1 MSQDNLWSL
10 FKERLFFDPKSG
22 FSLDTSRLTYDNAYL
37 GRMEPKVQAALD
49 AMEKLEAGALANP
62 DEKRMVGHYWLRAPQ
77 HAPSPEIRAS
87 IEGTLEKIRA
97 FVSAVH
103 SGAIAPS
110 SGTIFTHV
118 LVVGIGGSALGPQF
132 VDQALSS
139 AADRLR
145 ITFFDN
151 TDPDGMGKTIF
162 ELPDLARTLVIVISK
177 SGGTKETRN
186 GQLIAKKAFELAGLD
201 FRKHFVAVTGEG
213 SELDAT
219 AIAEGW
225 LERFPMWDWV
235 GGRTSEFSA
244 VGLLPLALQGFDFDQ
259 ILEGAKEMDALTR
272 VRDTRRNP
280 AALMALSWYHC
291 GCGKGTK
298 DMVILPYKDRLE
310 LFSRY
315 LQQLVMESL
324 GKEYDLHGALVTQGL
339 AVYGNKGS
347 TDQHA
352 YVQQLRD
359 GIHNFFAVFIEVL
372 RDRSS
377 KTVGV
382 GLSAAL
388 KAEEIEVEPGIT
400 SGDYLTGFYL
410 GTRAAL
416 YEKRRES
423 ITVTVPEVSE
433 YYVGMLIALFERA
446 VGLYA
451 SLINV
456 NAYHQPGVEA
466 GKRAAVVVLQL
477 QLRVVEVLRHSAQAM
492 TVDEIAHSLHQPEHS
507 EAIFTILRHLAA
519 NDRVLVASGVNIFE
533 DRYSIR

>member
-1 MSQDNLWSL
+1 MKEGNMWNL

-22 FSLDTSRLTYDNAYL
+22 FSLDTSRLSYDSSYID
-37 GRMEPKVQAALD
+37 RMEQKAQAAFD
-49 AMEKLEAGALANP
+49 AMEQLEQGALSNP
-62 DEKRMVGHYWLRAPQ
+62 DEKRMVGHYWLRAPER
-77 HAPSPEIRAS
+77 APSPEIRAC
-87 IEGTLEKIRA
+87 IEQTIKKIKT
-97 FVSAVH
+97 FVQGIH
-103 SGAIAPS
+103 T
-110 SGTIFTHV
+110 GTITPQAGELFRHV

-139 AADRLR
+139 AADKLT
-145 ITFFDN
+145 ISFFDN
-151 TDPDGMGKTIF
+151 TDPDGMNETIF
-162 ELPDLARTLVIVISK
+162 QLSDPAHTLVIVISK

-186 GQLIAKKAFELAGLD
+186 GQIIAKKALEVAGLD

-244 VGLLPLALQGFDFDQ
+244 VGLLPLALQGFDLNQ
-259 ILEGAKEMDALTR
+259 ILEGARDMDTLTR
-272 VRDTRRNP
+272 LRESRRNP
-280 AALMALSWYHC
+280 AALLALSWYHC
-291 GCGKGTK
+291 GCGKGNK
-298 DMVILPYKDRLE
+298 DMVILPYKDRLQ
-310 LFSRY
+310 LFSKY

-324 GKEYDLHGALVTQGL
+324 GKECDLHGSVVNQGL

-352 YVQQLRD
+352 YIQQLRD

-372 RDRSS
+372 RDRSP
-377 KTVGV
+377 KTIGV
-382 GLSAAL
+382 GASAAL
-388 KAEEIEVEPGIT
+388 KAEEVEVEPGIT
-400 SGDYLTGFYL
+400 SGDYLTGFFL

-416 YEKRRES
+416 YEKKRES
-423 ITVTVPEVSE
+423 ITVTVPEVNE

-466 GKRAAVVVLQL
+466 GKKAAAAVLQL
-477 QLRVVEVLRHSAQAM
+477 QVRVFEVLRDSEQAM
-492 TVDEIAHSLHQPEHS
+492 TVDEIAQALHEPQHAET
-507 EAIFTILRHLAA
+507 IFTIVRHLAA
-519 NDRVLVASGVNIFE
+519 NARVAVRLGAHIFE
-533 DRYSIR
+533 DRYSSC